1 VPRLRTRL
9 FAKHDDAG
17 TADMKDHRDQGRVS
31 TLIVIALV
39 LMIVIALS
47 ACATV
52 VPVTAR
58 FPSPPGETYQQACP
72 NLQKLKDT
80 PQLSDVSKT
89 ININYNTY
97 YECAVKLDA
106 WIQWYSA
113 QRTIFESAGK

>member
-1 VPRLRTRL
+1 
-9 FAKHDDAG
+9 
-17 TADMKDHRDQGRVS
+17 MQDHRDQGRVS

-39 LMIVIALS
+39 LMVVMAMCGG
-47 ACATV
+47 CATA

-58 FPSPPGETYQQACP
+58 FPSAPGETYLQACP
-72 NLQKLKDT
+72 DLQKLKDQ
-80 PQLSDVSKT
+80 PQLSEISQT
-89 ININYNTY
+89 ININYSTY